1 MLRKGSRSPEPP
13 ELSLLTQYD
22 DLIRNSSALNSGE
35 EKEFLTFVRSSG
47 LLVSSLGNSNSNSNE
62 VNKRL
67 ELEIEK
73 LVKENTSMN
82 IFTENFK
89 ISYNFFSQI

>member
-1 MLRKGSRSPEPP
+1 MTMPRKGSRSPEPP

-47 LLVSSLGNSNSNSNE
+47 LLVSSLGNENSNSNE
-62 VNKRL
+62 VNKRM

-73 LVKENTSMN
+73 LVRENTSMN
-82 IFTENFK
+82 IYFGRK
-89 ISYNFFSQI
+89 Y